1 MDGIELE
8 NPTSRSSSQKS
19 SRRSSSRRSQK
30 SAGQHSSPST
40 QEKRSKTRSS
50 RQKHLAIDDKDAK
63 KGKNH
68 DHKIDVAD
76 ERSNFLG
83 YEVYA
88 GKLFFDKKNKST
100 SDNNQLPAN
109 GKADAVDA
117 RLTSKALIWG
127 SSVLLLEDVVSVTYN
142 SGAKHFTV
150 HAYPTQKSLFGK
162 TRRVQKDFCFI
173 ASTLDEA
180 ILWVTCFA
188 EQSIYVNLLPRPGA
202 SSINQ
207 DSDNPLSESLFD
219 QPPIKCKPPQR
230 VLVILNPRSGHG
242 RSSKVFHEK
251 AEPIFKLAG
260 FQMEVV
266 KTTHAGHAKSLIST
280 FDFSTC
286 PNGVVCVGGD
296 GIVNE
301 V

>member
-1 MDGIELE
+1 MDGTELE
-8 NPTSRSSSQKS
+8 NPTSRSLSQKS

-88 GKLFFDKKNKST
+88 GKLIFDKKNKST

-127 SSVLLLEDVVSVTYN
+127 SSVLLLEDVVSV
-142 SGAKHFTV
+142 SSDDEMFVLLIGSV
-150 HAYPTQKSLFGK
+150 GSL
-162 TRRVQKDFCFI
+162 C
-173 ASTLDEA
+173 
-180 ILWVTCFA
+180 
-188 EQSIYVNLLPRPGA
+188 
-202 SSINQ
+202 
-207 DSDNPLSESLFD
+207 
-219 QPPIKCKPPQR
+219 
-230 VLVILNPRSGHG
+230 
-242 RSSKVFHEK
+242 
-251 AEPIFKLAG
+251 
-260 FQMEVV
+260 
-266 KTTHAGHAKSLIST
+266 
-280 FDFSTC
+280 
-286 PNGVVCVGGD
+286 
-296 GIVNE
+296 
-301 V
+301 